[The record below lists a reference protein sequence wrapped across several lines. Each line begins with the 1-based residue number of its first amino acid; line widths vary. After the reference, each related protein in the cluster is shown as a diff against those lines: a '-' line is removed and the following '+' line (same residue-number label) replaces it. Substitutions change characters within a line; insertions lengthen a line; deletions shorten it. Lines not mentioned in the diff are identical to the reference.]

1 MASKNFISSLI
12 SKNLGIMPQDV
23 RDAIYDIQDPVAH
36 QPLGETHCIADVI
49 LAGKRINITLEI
61 KAQDRDLYEGV
72 RQEIHRRITAL
83 VQNIPGAKVFVIM
96 TEHKKMPDISD
107 NPLARGRFDLTEI
120 QHILAIASG
129 KGGVGKSTTTVN
141 LAYALKA
148 LGLKVGI
155 LDADIYGP
163 SIPKMLNIKQK
174 PEIDQDKFMV
184 PIEKDGIQII
194 SMGFMVEEDA
204 PVIWRGPIVQKAIQ
218 QFLSQV
224 RWYALDV
231 LLLDLPPGT
240 GDIQLTLVR
249 KAHIKGA
256 VIVSTPQDVAL
267 IDARKAIGMFQKVDI
282 PIIGL
287 IENMSYFQC
296 PHCDGRSEV
305 FSHGGAQRIAQ
316 DLKVPF
322 LAEIPLQGKIRQMTD
337 QGEQQE
343 LIQDTEL
350 GFPFRQAAAAI
361 WNELE
366 KTKRPAYPQDSAKVV
381 A

>member
-1 MASKNFISSLI
+1 LASKNFISSLI
-12 SKNLGIMPQDV
+12 SKTLGIMPQDI
-23 RDAIYDIQDPVAH
+23 RAAIYDIQDPITH
-36 QPLGETHCIADVI
+36 TPLGETKCIADVI

-61 KAQDRDLYEGV
+61 NAADRELYEGV
-72 RQEIHRRITAL
+72 RQEIHRRVTQL
-83 VQNIPGAKVFVIM
+83 VQNIQGAKVFVIL
-96 TEHKKMPDISD
+96 TEHKKMPDLAD
-107 NPLARGRFDLTEI
+107 NPLARGRFELAEI

-163 SIPKMLNIKQK
+163 SIPKMLNIQQK
-174 PEIDQDKFMV
+174 PEIDQNHLMV

-218 QFLSQV
+218 QFLNQV

-249 KAHIKGA
+249 KAPIKGA

-282 PIIGL
+282 PLVGL

-296 PHCDGRSEV
+296 PHCEGRSEI
-305 FSHGGAQRIAQ
+305 FSHGGAQKTAQ
-316 DLKVPF
+316 ELQVPF
-322 LAEIPLQGKIRQMTD
+322 LAEIPLQGQIRQMTD
-337 QGEQQE
+337 HGQQQD
-343 LIQDTEL
+343 LVDDTEL

-361 WNELE
+361 WNYLTQSN
-366 KTKRPAYPQDSAKVV
+366 KAA
-381 A
+381 